1 MLSVVNVFLKVSHFT
16 DIRKTASE
24 IINSAHYL
32 VRRQAQGLPVGVTR
46 RQAFC
51 LYMISLRRHR
61 RHSVHFFGL
70 IIAGPL

>member
-1 MLSVVNVFLKVSHFT
+1 MICALLSVYT
-16 DIRKTASE
+16 RIRKTASE
-24 IINSAHYL
+24 INQSSHYL

-51 LYMISLRRHR
+51 LHMISLCRHR
-61 RHSVHFFGL
+61 RHSVQFFGL